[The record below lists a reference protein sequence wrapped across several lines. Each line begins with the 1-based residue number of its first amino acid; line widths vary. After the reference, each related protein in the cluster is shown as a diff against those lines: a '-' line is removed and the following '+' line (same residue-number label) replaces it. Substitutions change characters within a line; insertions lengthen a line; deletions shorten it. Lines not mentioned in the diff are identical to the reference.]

1 MAQTVRE
8 VMTSPPITLEPSAS
22 LVDAARAMRER
33 DVGAVVI
40 AADDQIQGLVT
51 DRDIVVRA
59 VADARDPAT
68 TQVADVISSDLVTLS
83 PDDPVGDAVKRMRE
97 LAVRRLP
104 VVEQGRPVGIVAL
117 GDLAVDRDPSSALA
131 DISTSEPNT

>member
-33 DVGAVVI
+33 DVGTVVI

-51 DRDIVVRA
+51 DRDIVIRA

-68 TQVADVISSDLVTLS
+68 TQVTDVISSDLATLS
-83 PDDPVGDAVKRMRE
+83 PDDPVGTAVQRMRE

-104 VVEQGRPVGIVAL
+104 VVEQGIPVGIVAL
-117 GDLAVDRDPSSALA
+117 GDLAVDRDPNSALA
-131 DISTSEPNT
+131 DISASRPNT

>member
-33 DVGAVVI
+33 DVGAVVV

-68 TQVADVISSDLVTLS
+68 TQIADVISSDLATLS
-83 PDDPVGDAVKRMRE
+83 PDDPVGAAVQRMRE

-117 GDLAVDRDPSSALA
+117 GDLAVDRDPDSALA
-131 DISTSEPNT
+131 DISASEPNT

>member
-68 TQVADVISSDLVTLS
+68 TQVADVISGDLATLS
-83 PDDPVGDAVKRMRE
+83 PDDPVGAAVKRMRE
-97 LAVRRLP
+97 LSVRRLP

-117 GDLAVDRDPSSALA
+117 GDLAVDRDPDSALA
-131 DISTSEPNT
+131 DISASEPNT

>member
-33 DVGAVVI
+33 DVGTVVI

-51 DRDIVVRA
+51 DRDIVIRA

-68 TQVADVISSDLVTLS
+68 TQVADVISSDLATLS
-83 PDDPVGDAVKRMRE
+83 PDDPVGTAVQRMRE

-104 VVEQGRPVGIVAL
+104 VVEQGIPVGIVAL
-117 GDLAVDRDPSSALA
+117 GDLAVDRDPNSALA
-131 DISTSEPNT
+131 DISASEPNT